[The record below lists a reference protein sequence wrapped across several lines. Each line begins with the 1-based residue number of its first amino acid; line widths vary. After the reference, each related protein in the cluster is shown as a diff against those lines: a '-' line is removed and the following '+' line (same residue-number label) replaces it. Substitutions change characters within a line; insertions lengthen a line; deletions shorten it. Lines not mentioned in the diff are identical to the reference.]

1 MKGGII
7 KLVLLSGLVFG
18 VGFGTATIVNKIK
31 QTNVF
36 VIKSVEV
43 QGVINADRQAIKKIG
58 AQFIGLNL
66 FDSRLKETIVSD
78 DPWVQRII
86 ASKVLPDKV
95 NLIVYEEKALFPF
108 KNRQNKCFVFTGSGK
123 EMPAECNNVNIK
135 TENKIHFDN
144 AMKFAVILENMPE
157 LKTRQITLKDYS
169 FEVVMDNNEVL
180 ICPYD
185 YELLK
190 SNYAMYE
197 NTIKERYKKIEYAD
211 LTVNNRIYVKGVL
224 HAS

>member
-7 KLVLLSGLVFG
+7 KLVLLSGFVFG
-18 VGFGTATIVNKIK
+18 VGFGAATVVNKIK

-58 AQFIGLNL
+58 TKFIGLNL

-95 NLIVYEEKALFPF
+95 NLIV
-108 KNRQNKCFVFTGSGK
+108 
-123 EMPAECNNVNIK
+123 
-135 TENKIHFDN
+135 
-144 AMKFAVILENMPE
+144 
-157 LKTRQITLKDYS
+157 
-169 FEVVMDNNEVL
+169 
-180 ICPYD
+180 
-185 YELLK
+185 
-190 SNYAMYE
+190 
-197 NTIKERYKKIEYAD
+197 
-211 LTVNNRIYVKGVL
+211 
-224 HAS
+224 

>member
-7 KLVLLSGLVFG
+7 KLVYLSVIVFG
-18 VGFGTATIVNKIK
+18 VGFGAATVVNKIK
-31 QTNVF
+31 QTKVF
-36 VIKSVEV
+36 TIKSVEV
-43 QGVINADRQAIKKIG
+43 QGVINADRQAIQKIG

-66 FDSRLKETIVSD
+66 FDSRLKETIVSV

-86 ASKVLPDKV
+86 ASKVLPDKIK
-95 NLIVYEEKALFPF
+95 LIVYEEKALFPF
-108 KNRQNKCFVFTGSGK
+108 KNKQNKCFVFTGSGK
-123 EMPAECNNVNIK
+123 EMAFNCNNVNIK
-135 TENKIHFDN
+135 AETKIHFDN

-185 YELLK
+185 YELLQ

>member
-7 KLVLLSGLVFG
+7 KLVFLSVIVFG
-18 VGFGTATIVNKIK
+18 VGFGAATVVNKIK
-31 QTNVF
+31 QTKVF
-36 VIKSVEV
+36 TIKSVEV
-43 QGVINADRQAIKKIG
+43 QGVINADRQAIQKIG

-66 FDSRLKETIVSD
+66 FDSRLKETIVSV

-86 ASKVLPDKV
+86 ASKVLPDKIK
-95 NLIVYEEKALFPF
+95 LIVYEEKALFPF
-108 KNRQNKCFVFTGSGK
+108 KNKQNKCFVFTGSGK
-123 EMPAECNNVNIK
+123 EMAFNCNNVNIK
-135 TENKIHFDN
+135 AETKIHFDN

-185 YELLK
+185 YELLQ

>member
-1 MKGGII
+1 MKINTV
-7 KLVLLSGLVFG
+7 KLILLSCVVLC
-18 VGFGTATIVNKIK
+18 VGFGLATVVNKIK
-31 QTNVF
+31 QANLF

-43 QGVINADRQAIKKIG
+43 QGVINADRQAIKDIG
-58 AQFIGLNL
+58 AKFIGLNL
-66 FDSRLKETIVSD
+66 FDSRLKEIATD
-78 DPWVQRII
+78 DPWVQRIK

-108 KNRQNKCFVFTGSGK
+108 KNKQNKCFVFTGSGK
-123 EMPAECNNVNIK
+123 EMELNCNNVNIK
-135 TENKIHFDN
+135 TENKIHIDN

-157 LKTRQITLKDYS
+157 LRNREIVLKDYS
-169 FEVVMDNNEVL
+169 FKVVLDDEVL
-180 ICPYD
+180 YCPYD

-190 SNYAMYE
+190 NNYDIYKD
-197 NTIKERYKKIEYAD
+197 TIKGRYKSINYAD

>member
-7 KLVLLSGLVFG
+7 KLVFLSVIVFG
-18 VGFGTATIVNKIK
+18 VGFGAVTVVNKIK
-31 QTNVF
+31 QTKVF
-36 VIKSVEV
+36 TIKSVEV
-43 QGVINADRQAIKKIG
+43 QGVINADRQAIQKIG

-66 FDSRLKETIVSD
+66 FDSRLKETIVSV

-86 ASKVLPDKV
+86 ASKVLPDKIK
-95 NLIVYEEKALFPF
+95 LIVYEEKALFPF
-108 KNRQNKCFVFTGSGK
+108 KNKQNKCFVFTGSGK
-123 EMPAECNNVNIK
+123 EMAFNCNNVNIK
-135 TENKIHFDN
+135 AETKIHFDN

-185 YELLK
+185 YELLQ